1 MPERLVTGQS
11 LVTRRAIF
19 DIVRSA
25 VQSSYGVTGFSDPS
39 FGRRILG
46 LAGLDRPGIRLDTE
60 GGLALELYV
69 KVAYGMPVAEVARQ
83 VDSAVRYELRRMVG
97 VEVASLT
104 VHVDGLGYQPTSV
117 QRAAA
122 IEREIEG
129 EAIELPE
136 PVGKAAPEASPR
148 KQARKTTA
156 KGETAA
162 RRSKTR

>member
-1 MPERLVTGQS
+1 MREPTVTGQS
-11 LVTRRAIF
+11 FVTRRAIF

-39 FGRRILG
+39 FGRRILR
-46 LAGLDRPGIRLDTE
+46 LVGLDRPGIRLDTR
-60 GGLALELYV
+60 GGLTLELYV

-83 VDSAVRYELRRMVG
+83 VDSAVRYELRRTVG
-97 VEVASLT
+97 VEVAGLT
-104 VHVDGLGYQPTSV
+104 IHVDGLGYQPTSV

-122 IEREIEG
+122 IEREIEA

-136 PVGKAAPEASPR
+136 PARKAAPEGSTR
-148 KQARKTTA
+148 SQARKTTA
-156 KGETAA
+156 TGETAA